1 MNTGLEL
8 CSAPFLSHETVVLM
22 QALRSDTPGPM
33 RGSVMRL
40 DTQYRSVYQIT
51 TVGMR
56 RGRKFRQEVQQWNL

>member
-1 MNTGLEL
+1 
-8 CSAPFLSHETVVLM
+8 M

-51 TVGMR
+51 AVGMR
-56 RGRKFRQEVQQWNL
+56 KGRKFSFGTSAMEILAIIKSFKT

>member
-1 MNTGLEL
+1 MLVP
-8 CSAPFLSHETVVLM
+8 SLSHETVLLM

-51 TVGMR
+51 SVGYTWVYLMVDLR
-56 RGRKFRQEVQQWNL
+56 